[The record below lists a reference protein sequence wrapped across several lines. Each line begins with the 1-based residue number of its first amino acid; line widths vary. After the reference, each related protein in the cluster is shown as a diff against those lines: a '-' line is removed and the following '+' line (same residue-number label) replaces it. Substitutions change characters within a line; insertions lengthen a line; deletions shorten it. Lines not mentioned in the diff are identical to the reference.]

1 MKQKIAILGSTG
13 SIGKS
18 LLKIIKKDKK
28 KFEISLLT
36 ANKNYKILLKQVK
49 EFNVKNII
57 ITDQKYYKIAKL
69 KYKNSKINIYN
80 NFESLDLIL
89 KKKIDYT
96 MSSIVGLNGLYPTL
110 KIIKYTK
117 IIAIANKES
126 LICAWNLIKRELNL
140 YNTKFIPVDSEHFS
154 IWFALKN
161 IDKKKIEKIYLTA
174 SGGPLL
180 NLPYRKFKNLKISQI
195 TKHPNWPMGKKISV
209 DSSTLMNKVF
219 EVIEAKKIFNIQYD
233 KISILIHPKSY
244 IHAILKFT
252 NGMIKIVAH
261 DTTMKIPIFN
271 TIYNN
276 EDKKIKSKNLN
287 LSIINNPN
295 LANINLNR
303 FPLVRILD
311 KLPKHNSLYETAIVS
326 ANDALVEMYLK
337 KEIQYK
343 EITKKLLS
351 LANTKEIISL
361 KKIIPKNISQIE
373 KLNKYVRLKIKTNS
387 I

>member
-1 MKQKIAILGSTG
+1 
-13 SIGKS
+13 
-18 LLKIIKKDKK
+18 
-28 KFEISLLT
+28 
-36 ANKNYKILLKQVK
+36 
-49 EFNVKNII
+49 
-57 ITDQKYYKIAKL
+57 
-69 KYKNSKINIYN
+69 
-80 NFESLDLIL
+80 
-89 KKKIDYT
+89 
-96 MSSIVGLNGLYPTL
+96 
-110 KIIKYTK
+110 
-117 IIAIANKES
+117 
-126 LICAWNLIKRELNL
+126 
-140 YNTKFIPVDSEHFS
+140 
-154 IWFALKN
+154 
-161 IDKKKIEKIYLTA
+161 
-174 SGGPLL
+174 
-180 NLPYRKFKNLKISQI
+180 
-195 TKHPNWPMGKKISV
+195 MGKKISV

>member
-28 KFEISLLT
+28 KFEILLLT
-36 ANKNYKILLKQVK
+36 ANKNYKVLLRQVK

-57 ITDQKYYKIAKL
+57 ITDQKKFQIVKS
-69 KYKNSKINIYN
+69 KYKNININIYN
-80 NFESLDLIL
+80 NFESLDLLL

-96 MSSIVGLNGLYPTL
+96 MSSIIGLSGLYPTI

-126 LICAWNLIKRELNL
+126 LICAWNLIKKELNL
-140 YNTKFIPVDSEHFS
+140 NNTQFIPVDSEHFS
-154 IWFALKN
+154 IWYALKN
-161 IDKKKIEKIYLTA
+161 IDIKKIEKIYLTA

-180 NLPYRKFKNLKISQI
+180 NLPYKKFKNLKISQI
-195 TKHPNWPMGKKISV
+195 TKHPNWSMGKKISV

-219 EVIEAKKIFNIQYD
+219 EVIEAKKIFNIHYE

-252 NGMIKIVAH
+252 NGMIKIIAH

-276 EDKKIKSKNLN
+276 IDKIFESKSLD

-295 LANINLNR
+295 LTNINLNR

-311 KLPKHNSLYETAIVS
+311 KLPKNNSLYETAIVS
-326 ANDALVEMYLK
+326 ANDTLVEMYLK
-337 KEIQYK
+337 KEIQYI
-343 EITKKLLS
+343 EITKKLLKF
-351 LANTKEIISL
+351 ANTKEIINL
-361 KKIIPKNISQIE
+361 KKIIPKNILQIE
-373 KLNKYVRLKIKTNS
+373 KLNQDVRLKIKTNS